1 MEVLERR
8 MLNYT
13 CIVAEWIHLALSVG
27 ESPRDLGTCWLV

>member
-13 CIVAEWIHLALSVG
+13 CIVAEWIHLAQSAG
-27 ESPRDLGTCWLV
+27 ESPVTLALAG